1 MWETYHY
8 LKFVWRQSEFAFFG
22 VHYFGCAHFFV
33 FGRDKMKQQIT
44 AQMVRNAVEFFKT
57 TGFIKDGDVSVI
69 GAHIINPH
77 PLNYKF
83 QFYMMIAKPRELQLH
98 KLDNTTLTCTGD
110 ILLFPF
116 DEIKKAK
123 TKRTSVFFGEQ
134 YFIIKHNNGKIQI
147 NTPDVVFDYDQEV
160 YVISMK
166 NFFER
171 NF

>member
-1 MWETYHY
+1 
-8 LKFVWRQSEFAFFG
+8 
-22 VHYFGCAHFFV
+22 
-33 FGRDKMKQQIT
+33 MKQQIT

-57 TGFIKDGDVSVI
+57 TGFIKDGDVAVI

-147 NTPDVVFDYDQEV
+147 NTPDVVFDYDQEA

-171 NF
+171 KF